1 MLTFILKS
9 AFRCD
14 FLCSGK
20 NTHRHK
26 PHHVPFN
33 QASESQHINFCFPSA
48 TAMALRH
55 WWTREA
61 HTLAPKCTSST
72 EEHML
77 PWLVSAPNQQNKLAI
92 SSGISVP
99 LQSFG
104 AVWVVWLSQ
113 SEQFWANLLCLGGSY
128 FSPLWSRFADLFFQ
142 AWEYYR
148 LSDVFHHFLQRS
160 EHKKTGSCFNSSTT
174 YIVNIMF
181 PTDCWL
187 SPPAKHELVFQRLN
201 SESQRLNSGCQWEDC
216 RKMDAEMC
224 ALQPPCL

>member
-1 MLTFILKS
+1 
-9 AFRCD
+9 
-14 FLCSGK
+14 
-20 NTHRHK
+20 
-26 PHHVPFN
+26 
-33 QASESQHINFCFPSA
+33 
-48 TAMALRH
+48 MALRH

-61 HTLAPKCTSST
+61 HTLAPKCTSSAK
-72 EEHML
+72 EHML